1 MGKDVKIMNASR
13 TAAFLL
19 LILLALP
26 AAATTKPIAGARD
39 LPLGTTVTVEG
50 RVTVPSGRFS
60 SASLEDQGFAIQD
73 ATGGIYVRLDTNLG
87 IHLNQQVRV
96 TGTLDQSFNILF
108 VRAAPS
114 GVELLP
120 GAPLLIATGEVGDA
134 TDGLIITV
142 AGTITDIF
150 DDGHYG
156 VQFAVDDGSGPVAV
170 FVHRSTGIDP
180 FAIPFIGLGKK
191 VRVTGFSSRFADE
204 IELQPRFRGDLSPE
218 P

>member
-1 MGKDVKIMNASR
+1 MMRASR
-13 TAAFLL
+13 TAALL
-19 LILLALP
+19 LLVLLSLAALP
-26 AAATTKPIAGARD
+26 AIADAATPIAGARD

-73 ATGGIYVRLDTNLG
+73 ATGGIYVRLDDNLG

-108 VRAAPS
+108 VRAEPS

-120 GAPLLIATGEVGDA
+120 GAPLRIATGEVGNG
-134 TDGLIITV
+134 TDGLIITI
-142 AGTITDIF
+142 AGVVTDIF
-150 DDGHYG
+150 DDGTFG

-180 FAIPFIGLGKK
+180 FEIPFIGLGKK

-204 IELQPRFRGDLSPE
+204 VELQPRFRGDLSPE

>member
-1 MGKDVKIMNASR
+1 MRASR
-13 TAAFLL
+13 TAALL
-19 LILLALP
+19 LLAILALP
-26 AAATTKPIAGARD
+26 AIAAAATPIAGARD
-39 LPLGTTVTVEG
+39 LPTGTTVTVEG

-60 SASLEDQGFAIQD
+60 SASLEDQGFAIED
-73 ATGGIYVRLDTNLG
+73 ATGGIYVRLDDNLG

-108 VRAAPS
+108 VRAEPS
-114 GVELLP
+114 GVELLT
-120 GAPLLIATGEVGDA
+120 GAPLLIATGEVGNG

-180 FAIPFIGLGKK
+180 FEVPFIGLGKR

-204 IELQPRFRGDLSPE
+204 VELQPRFRGDLSPE

>member
-1 MGKDVKIMNASR
+1 MMRTSR
-13 TAAFLL
+13 TAALL
-19 LILLALP
+19 LLVLLSLAALP
-26 AAATTKPIAGARD
+26 AIAAAATPIAGARD

-73 ATGGIYVRLDTNLG
+73 ATGGIYVRLDDNLG

-108 VRAAPS
+108 VRAEPS
-114 GVELLP
+114 GVELLT
-120 GAPLLIATGEVGDA
+120 GAPLRIATGEVGNG

-142 AGTITDIF
+142 AGVITDIF
-150 DDGHYG
+150 DDGTFG
-156 VQFAVDDGSGPVAV
+156 VQFAVDDGSGAVAV

-180 FAIPFIGLGKK
+180 FEIPFIGLGKK
-191 VRVTGFSSRFADE
+191 VRITGFSSRFADE
-204 IELQPRFRGDLSPE
+204 VELQPRFRGDLSPE

>member
-1 MGKDVKIMNASR
+1 MRKLKIVLA
-13 TAAFLL
+13 LL
-19 LILLALP
+19 WILP
-26 AAATTKPIAGARD
+26 AAAFAATPIAGARA
-39 LPLGTTVTVEG
+39 LPPGTSVTVEG
-50 RVTVPSGRFS
+50 RVTVPSGRFA

-73 ATGGIYVRLDTNLG
+73 ATGGIYVRLDQDLG

-108 VRAAPS
+108 VRAEPS
-114 GVELLP
+114 GVELLT
-120 GAPLLIATGEVGDA
+120 GAPLLTATGEVGNG

-142 AGTITDIF
+142 AGVITDIF
-150 DDGHYG
+150 DDGTYG

-180 FAIPFIGLGKK
+180 FEVPFIGLGKR

-204 IELQPRFRGDLSPE
+204 VELQPRFRGDLSPE

>member
-1 MGKDVKIMNASR
+1 MMRASR
-13 TAAFLL
+13 TAALL
-19 LILLALP
+19 LLAILALP
-26 AAATTKPIAGARD
+26 AIAAAATPIAGARD
-39 LPLGTTVTVEG
+39 LPTGTTVTVEG

-60 SASLEDQGFAIQD
+60 SASLEDQGFAIED
-73 ATGGIYVRLDTNLG
+73 ATGGIYVRLDDNLG

-108 VRAAPS
+108 VRAEPS
-114 GVELLP
+114 GVELLT
-120 GAPLLIATGEVGDA
+120 GAPLLIATGEVGNG

-180 FAIPFIGLGKK
+180 FEVPFIGLGKR

-204 IELQPRFRGDLSPE
+204 VELQPRFRGDLSPE

>member
-1 MGKDVKIMNASR
+1 MMRTGKTFAS
-13 TAAFLL
+13 LL
-19 LILLALP
+19 LLLVALP
-26 AAATTKPIAGARD
+26 AMAAAATPIAGARD
-39 LPLGTTVTVEG
+39 LPPGTTVTVEG

-73 ATGGIYVRLDTNLG
+73 ATGGIYIRLDSNLG

-108 VRAAPS
+108 VRAEPS
-114 GVELLP
+114 GVELLT
-120 GAPLLIATGEVGDA
+120 GAPLLTATGEVGNG
-134 TDGLIITV
+134 TDGLIITI

-170 FVHRSTGIDP
+170 FVHRSTGFDP
-180 FAIPFIGLGKK
+180 FEIPFIGLGKK

-204 IELQPRFRGDLSPE
+204 VELQPRFRGDLSPE

>member
-1 MGKDVKIMNASR
+1 MMRTGKTFAS
-13 TAAFLL
+13 LL
-19 LILLALP
+19 LLLVALP
-26 AAATTKPIAGARD
+26 AMAFAATPIAGARD
-39 LPLGTTVTVEG
+39 LPPGTTVTVEG
-50 RVTVPSGRFS
+50 RVTVPSGRFA

-73 ATGGIYVRLDTNLG
+73 ATGGIYIRLDSNLG
-87 IHLNQQVRV
+87 IHLNEQVRV

-108 VRAAPS
+108 VRAEPS
-114 GVELLP
+114 GVELLT
-120 GAPLLIATGEVGDA
+120 GAPLLTATGEVGNG

-150 DDGHYG
+150 DDGTYG

-170 FVHRSTGIDP
+170 FVHRSTGINP
-180 FAIPFIGLGKK
+180 FEVPFIGLGKK

-204 IELQPRFRGDLSPE
+204 VELQPRFRGDLSPE